1 MILLNLVPGIDIP
14 GDTSKPRHVPGI
26 DILATSS
33 KPRHVPEPPTIL
45 GPAQQADKQSTYLY
59 RLIEK
64 KVISKTFRLLRH
76 LFSVILKLIFHN
88 KCY

>member
-26 DILATSS
+26 DIPGDTSNLVPGIDIPGAPS
-33 KPRHVPEPPTIL
+33 KPRHVLEPPTIL
-45 GPAQQADKQSTYLY
+45 RPAQQADKQSTYLY

-64 KVISKTFRLLRH
+64 KVISKTFRL
-76 LFSVILKLIFHN
+76 
-88 KCY
+88 

>member
-1 MILLNLVPGIDIP
+1 MILLNLVPGIDIPGDTSKPRHVPGIDIP

-45 GPAQQADKQSTYLY
+45 RPAQQADKQSTYLY

-64 KVISKTFRLLRH
+64 KVISKTFRL
-76 LFSVILKLIFHN
+76 
-88 KCY
+88 